1 MATSA
6 IGSSVSSHATTVTAP
21 DATAAQARAGRRL
34 EARGDQRQLRA
45 IGDRDDEHRQALERD
60 GVVAREV
67 AQVRPDADQE
77 RVEARD
83 RRLPAGAREADGI
96 SLGGDLGDLDGVRA
110 AHAMRSGVVAGPG
123 IGASVSVGSGVRV
136 AIQAPSTR
144 SPCSNRAR

>member
-21 DATAAQARAGRRL
+21 DATAGARAGRRRL

-45 IGDRDDEHRQALERD
+45 IGDRDDEHRQALERH

-67 AQVRPDADQE
+67 AQVRPDADQQ

-96 SLGGDLGDLDGVRA
+96 SLAAGDLGDLEVRA
-110 AHAMRSGVVAGPG
+110 AHALRSGVVAGPG